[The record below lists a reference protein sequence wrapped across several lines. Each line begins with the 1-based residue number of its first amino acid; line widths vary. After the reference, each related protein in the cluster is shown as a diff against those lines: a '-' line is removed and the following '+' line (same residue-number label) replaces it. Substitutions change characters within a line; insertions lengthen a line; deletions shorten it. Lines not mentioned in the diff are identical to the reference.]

1 MLILKSEEKN
11 TTARQFCLYVCLCC
25 VSLSIVR
32 IFHFLFCFLAYIVL
46 CCVCLTNVVRILPQD
61 PGQTEEVQSE
71 SLGWTGQK
79 LETKD
84 SQVCTLF
91 CTRCLLMPV
100 LIFVQE

>member
-1 MLILKSEEKN
+1 MLILK
-11 TTARQFCLYVCLCC
+11 FY
-25 VSLSIVR
+25 
-32 IFHFLFCFLAYIVL
+32 FLFCLLACIVL
-46 CCVCLTNVVRILPQD
+46 CCVCLTDVERILPQD

-91 CTRCLLMPV
+91 CFNSV
-100 LIFVQE
+100 LAAQ